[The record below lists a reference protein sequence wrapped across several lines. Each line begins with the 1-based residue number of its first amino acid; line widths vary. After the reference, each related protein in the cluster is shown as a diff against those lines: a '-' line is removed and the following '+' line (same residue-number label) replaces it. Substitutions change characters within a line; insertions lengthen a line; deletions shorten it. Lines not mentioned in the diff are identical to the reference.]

1 MQVKEASKVRNRQT
15 TWYVTSETG
24 SLVQYII
31 HNKRN
36 EVTHRKVWTCNCPD
50 FTERKQFTGGTCKH
64 IDEVQFFVQSKERFV
79 PVHAQIVDVK
89 QLVDQIVTVLKGPK
103 FEAKQLWDI
112 LTALRGPDDGNIK
125 LKEITTAAI
134 RAAIGLGQNSVG
146 AVVSSLRPFGADFD
160 LSADF
165 TPGYHKL
172 MHELLANYKAQ
183 HHFVLHY
190 RQALQALKQLGYI
203 K

>member
-15 TWYVTSETG
+15 TWYVTSETD

-36 EVTHRKVWTCNCPD
+36 EVTHRKMWTCNCPD

-64 IDEVQFFVQSKERFV
+64 IDEVQFFVQSKERIERAQ
-79 PVHAQIVDVK
+79 AQIVDVK
-89 QLVDQIVTVLKGPK
+89 QLVNQIVTVLKGPRS
-103 FEAKQLWDI
+103 EAKQLWDI
-112 LTALRGPDDGNIK
+112 LTALRGPDDGNTE
-125 LKEITTAAI
+125 LKEITTSAI

-146 AVVSSLRPFGADFD
+146 ALVSSSRPFGADFD
-160 LSADF
+160 LSAEL
-165 TPGYHKL
+165 T
-172 MHELLANYKAQ
+172 HELLANYKAQ
-183 HHFVLHY
+183 YHFALHY
-190 RQALQALKQLGYI
+190 WQALQALKQLGYI

>member
-50 FTERKQFTGGTCKH
+50 FTERKQFTDGTCKH
-64 IDEVQFFVQSKERFV
+64 IDEVQFFVQSKERIECA
-79 PVHAQIVDVK
+79 HVK
-89 QLVDQIVTVLKGPK
+89 QLVDQIVTVLKGPRS
-103 FEAKQLWDI
+103 EAKQLWDI
-112 LTALRGPDDGNIK
+112 LTALRGPDDCNIE

-146 AVVSSLRPFGADFD
+146 AVVNSSRPFGADLN

-165 TPGYHKL
+165 TPDYYKL
-172 MHELLANYKAQ
+172 QELLVDDYKAQ
-183 HHFVLHY
+183 YHFVIHY